1 MMDNVM
7 MFARYAISAGVAF
20 ALGKGWIS
28 AGAQGPLVDGL
39 VQLVG
44 VLIAVIPPI
53 WAARKINNTP
63 KP

>member
-1 MMDNVM
+1 MDNAM
-7 MFARYAISAGVAF
+7 MFIRYAVSAGAAF

-28 AGAQGPLVDGL
+28 AAAQGPLVDGI
-39 VQLVG
+39 VQLAG

-53 WAARKINNTP
+53 WAARKIDNSP